1 VSLTILSVAYPLAPV
16 SRDAVGGA
24 EQVLAAL
31 DLALVAAG
39 HTSLVVAQE
48 GSRVAGTLLAISA
61 EPGELDEAAKERAQ
75 EATRE
80 AIARARAQHA
90 VDVVHL
96 HGIDFDAYLPADGP
110 TLVSLHL
117 PLDWYP
123 PEALR
128 PGRGDLWLH
137 PVSADQQRRAP
148 AGAQLRPPIP
158 NGVAVEAAPTPHA
171 RRGFALLLG
180 RICPDKG
187 VHLALEA
194 ARLADLP
201 LLIGGQVYPYAWH
214 QQYFDREVAPRLD
227 GRRRFLGPLGLA
239 RKRRFL
245 AAAQCVV
252 VPSLAPETSSL
263 VAMEA
268 LAAGTPVVAFPNG
281 ALAGLIEPGRT
292 GYLVETIE
300 DMADA
305 MRAAA
310 GLDRALCRRAARE
323 RFSLEAMVEGYFTAY
338 AELAALG
345 RGSLRAAS

>member
-1 VSLTILSVAYPLAPV
+1 
-16 SRDAVGGA
+16 
-24 EQVLAAL
+24 
-31 DLALVAAG
+31 
-39 HTSLVVAQE
+39 
-48 GSRVAGTLLAISA
+48 
-61 EPGELDEAAKERAQ
+61 
-75 EATRE
+75 
-80 AIARARAQHA
+80 
-90 VDVVHL
+90 
-96 HGIDFDAYLPADGP
+96 
-110 TLVSLHL
+110 
-117 PLDWYP
+117 
-123 PEALR
+123 
-128 PGRGDLWLH
+128 
-137 PVSADQQRRAP
+137 
-148 AGAQLRPPIP
+148 
-158 NGVAVEAAPTPHA
+158 
-171 RRGFALLLG
+171 
-180 RICPDKG
+180 

-338 AELAALG
+338 AQLAALG
-345 RGSLRAAS
+345 RGGLRAAS